1 MKVLDELNCRYMC
14 PLPLSSN
21 THLLSYGFESHCM
34 IDKRTAEDKKDK
46 GPSEEGDREMGK
58 RKQDELSYKRR
69 QQIHE
74 RNEGPGPWAAL

>member
-1 MKVLDELNCRYMC
+1 
-14 PLPLSSN
+14 
-21 THLLSYGFESHCM
+21 M

-46 GPSEEGDREMGK
+46 SPSEEGDREMGK

-74 RNEGPGPWAAL
+74 RNEGPGP